1 MARAT
6 IVRNSFNAGELS
18 PLMAARVD
26 QARYPNGCASL
37 CNMLLHPHGGAW
49 RRPGLRFM
57 GLAADPAGPVRL
69 IPFVFSEAQA
79 YVLEFG
85 PRSLRIWHG
94 GGLVLGGDGEP
105 FRLETPWAGEQL
117 TALRWCQSADML
129 YLVSHAGPPRRLER
143 HGHADWRLVD
153 VSFLPG
159 VSPPE
164 GLHCTI
170 KPAGSRTWTYVVTAV
185 HRESGEES
193 LPTPPLQVTGPDALS
208 QTASVTLAWTPV
220 QDAGEYRVYRAGGG
234 ASVYGFL
241 GSAGAGETYTDTGR
255 TPDFDAGPPEAR
267 NPFSGEG
274 DWPSCAVF
282 WQQRLCFAGTR
293 NGPQTIWAS
302 RSGAYG
308 NFSVSRPLRDD
319 DAVTVTIA
327 ADTVSAV
334 RWLMPARRLLVGTG
348 GGEWTL
354 SGQGEQPFSPL
365 SCSLERQSSRGSG
378 DVQPLSVGDAVLA
391 LQRGGRVVREFRYS
405 LDVDGYA
412 GTDLTILAEHL
423 TRGRRIID
431 WAWQQSPSGTVWC
444 VTEDGGLI
452 AMTRIPEH
460 EVAGWHRHVTDGAVL
475 SVCTIPGTAG
485 DELWV
490 AVRREGG
497 GMVRCCIERLD
508 PPFDGVNLGAGYGEG
523 DTAAVEAFFVD
534 SGLSYRGDPVVEVGG
549 LEHLEGRTVHL
560 LADGAVHPPQVV
572 AEGRVRLDRPA
583 SVIHAGLPFMS
594 ELVPMPFGVVGN
606 EIAGGGRPMR
616 ATRARVRLH
625 RSLGLHA
632 GPDATRL
639 RELSF
644 RTARD
649 VTGTAP
655 SLFSGEREVTL
666 DAMTGDSAT
675 VVLRQHDPLP
685 CTVLAVAFDVEAGEI

>member
-1 MARAT
+1 M
-6 IVRNSFNAGELS
+6 
-18 PLMAARVD
+18 
-26 QARYPNGCASL
+26 
-37 CNMLLHPHGGAW
+37 
-49 RRPGLRFM
+49 
-57 GLAADPAGPVRL
+57 
-69 IPFVFSEAQA
+69 
-79 YVLEFG
+79 
-85 PRSLRIWHG
+85 
-94 GGLVLGGDGEP
+94 
-105 FRLETPWAGEQL
+105 
-117 TALRWCQSADML
+117 
-129 YLVSHAGPPRRLER
+129 
-143 HGHADWRLVD
+143 
-153 VSFLPG
+153 
-159 VSPPE
+159 
-164 GLHCTI
+164 
-170 KPAGSRTWTYVVTAV
+170 
-185 HRESGEES
+185 
-193 LPTPPLQVTGPDALS
+193 
-208 QTASVTLAWTPV
+208 
-220 QDAGEYRVYRAGGG
+220 
-234 ASVYGFL
+234 
-241 GSAGAGETYTDTGR
+241 
-255 TPDFDAGPPEAR
+255 
-267 NPFSGEG
+267 
-274 DWPSCAVF
+274 
-282 WQQRLCFAGTR
+282 
-293 NGPQTIWAS
+293 
-302 RSGAYG
+302 
-308 NFSVSRPLRDD
+308 
-319 DAVTVTIA
+319 
-327 ADTVSAV
+327 
-334 RWLMPARRLLVGTG
+334 
-348 GGEWTL
+348 
-354 SGQGEQPFSPL
+354 
-365 SCSLERQSSRGSG
+365 
-378 DVQPLSVGDAVLA
+378 
-391 LQRGGRVVREFRYS
+391 
-405 LDVDGYA
+405 DGYA

-508 PPFDGVNLGAGYGEG
+508 PPFDGDNLGAGYGEG

-594 ELVPMPFGVVGN
+594 ELVPMPFGVAGN

-685 CTVLAVAFDVEAGEI
+685 CTVLAVAVDVEAGEI